1 MSIFSSKTEAIVFI
15 ILQIL
20 CNVREKTFTTE
31 QLTVGS
37 VECLLSS
44 VLCYDFV
51 DKKYFLSY

>member
-1 MSIFSSKTEAIVFI
+1 MFI

-20 CNVREKTFTTE
+20 CNVREKIFTTE

-44 VLCYDFV
+44 VLWYDFV
-51 DKKYFLSY
+51 DKKNFLSS